1 MTKSSS
7 NIDTL
12 WVAHLTRCKSQL
24 LQLFQWSFWSFERV
38 IDSIHRFVSNRIE
51 CHAKISSKR
60 SDAVCNWISCV
71 EKRIAHKSYGFC
83 FTTPRFVVV
92 YTIRKEVVKIKIEWN
107 KSHDKKRREEKPRSL
122 MMTSNWIVTGSRSIY
137 YDIKCAYSS
146 TNHKHSYGFHREF
159 IQDERSERKK
169 RSNRF
174 CAGLSKIVFIRTFC
188 HTWAEKT
195 KDTNRL
201 FIFNGNQRF

>member
-51 CHAKISSKR
+51 CHAKITSKR
-60 SDAVCNWISCV
+60 SDALCNWISCV

-107 KSHDKKRREEKPRSL
+107 KSHDKKRSEEKPRSL

-137 YDIKCAYSS
+137 YDIKCAYS
-146 TNHKHSYGFHREF
+146 KL
-159 IQDERSERKK
+159 QM
-169 RSNRF
+169 NR
-174 CAGLSKIVFIRTFC
+174 AQIINIHMVFIENSFKMRE
-188 HTWAEKT
+188 AREK
-195 KDTNRL
+195 
-201 FIFNGNQRF
+201 NGQTVFVRN